1 MTTDET
7 FSTIGDVAREFD
19 ISERALRFYE
29 DKGLL
34 CPARKGNRRVYSAA
48 DKQRLRL
55 ILRAKRMDFSLLDIQ
70 KLLELYDSE
79 GVSAEF
85 LKAALEKTEE
95 QREVLVR
102 ERQEI
107 EAAIEE
113 LETTI
118 PELRA
123 RLVREKD

>member
-1 MTTDET
+1 MTTDGT

-70 KLLELYDSE
+70 KLLR
-79 GVSAEF
+79 
-85 LKAALEKTEE
+85 AA
-95 QREVLVR
+95 
-102 ERQEI
+102 
-107 EAAIEE
+107 
-113 LETTI
+113 TI
-118 PELRA
+118 RRA
-123 RLVREKD
+123 